1 MAKLMRV
8 LWLVRATITLYN
20 NRSERTLRT
29 IVVGRKNWIFYGS
42 DIHAQAA
49 AVLFTMI
56 AACRL
61 HKLDPQQYLDETMRL
76 IPQCPLCQ
84 RS

>member
-49 AVLFTMI
+49 AVLFMFTMI
-56 AACRL
+56 TSCLLMAAGFR
-61 HKLDPQQYLDETMRL
+61 
-76 IPQCPLCQ
+76 
-84 RS
+84 